1 MRVFEMEHRVG
12 YAETDAMA
20 VVHHS
25 NYLRWFEMGRVDL
38 LRKIGYPYSDLEKMG
53 IWIPVISADCQY
65 KVPAVFDDVV
75 VIRTWVEKMKG
86 VSIFMGYEVIKKK
99 TGEVCVT
106 GTTGHAITDPDLKP
120 LKLKREFPEMHA
132 KFTELAEVE

>member
-75 VIRTWVEKMKG
+75 VVRTWVEKMKG
-86 VSIFMGYEVIKKK
+86 VSIFMGYEVIKK
-99 TGEVCVT
+99 E
-106 GTTGHAITDPDLKP
+106 P
-120 LKLKREFPEMHA
+120 A
-132 KFTELAEVE
+132 KYA